1 MHKGR
6 AMASDLHPGCCA
18 AFLLLGVIL
27 GTIGCGAAAPN
38 SGEGP
43 WKAGVARV
51 NITPQETMWLRGYSS
66 RDKPSEGKLQ
76 DLYAKALAL
85 EDPWGKRL
93 VLVTTDLANISGEFA
108 DQVAAEARKRHGLG
122 REQLMITVSHT
133 HCGPLLADKDS
144 VSYLVSPEFREKA
157 RRYTDWLRSQMVE
170 MIGSAVRDLA
180 PARLSW
186 GIGKAGF
193 AVNRREPTPQGIKN
207 GTNPQGPV
215 DHDVP
220 VLRVDSPEGRLRV
233 VALGYACHNTTL
245 ALNQWCGDYAGFAQE
260 YLEAAHPG
268 VTALFFMGCG
278 GDANPLPR
286 RTVELCEKY
295 GRQLA
300 DAADAA
306 LSGELR
312 PMAGPARAAFD
323 RIDLPLDKFPTRGDL
338 ETQLKAKSPEA
349 RNRAERL
356 LKVLD
361 ERGKFERTYPYPI
374 QVWQL
379 GSGLTWIALGGEAV
393 VDYSHRLK
401 RELGATTWV
410 TAYANDVMAYVSSLR
425 VLKEGGYEATIFSG
439 VLAGSSWAPPAEE
452 MIVAKVHELVALSRG
467 EAASRGK

>member
-1 MHKGR
+1 MHKR
-6 AMASDLHPGCCA
+6 STMATDLHAGRCA
-18 AFLLLGVIL
+18 AFLLLGAVL
-27 GTIGCGAAAPN
+27 ATSGCGVTAPGP
-38 SGEGP
+38 GEGP

-76 DLYAKALAL
+76 DLYAKALVL

-108 DQVAAEARKRHGLG
+108 DQVAAEVRARHGMG

-144 VSYLVSPEFREKA
+144 VSYPVAPEFKEKA
-157 RRYTDWLRSQMVE
+157 RRYTDGLRSQVVE

-186 GIGKAGF
+186 GIGRASF
-193 AVNRREPTPQGIKN
+193 AVNRREPTPQGVKN

-220 VLRVDSPEGRLRV
+220 VLRVDSPEGRLRA
-233 VALGYACHNTTL
+233 VAMGYACHNTTL
-245 ALNQWCGDYAGFAQE
+245 AINQWCGDYAGFAQE

-286 RTVELCEKY
+286 RTVELCRKY

-300 DAADAA
+300 DAVETAMSSEVRPV
-306 LSGELR
+306 SGS
-312 PMAGPARAAFD
+312 ARAVFQ

-338 ETQLKAKSPEA
+338 ETQLKAKAPEA

-356 LKVLD
+356 LQFLE
-361 ERGKFERTYPYPI
+361 ERGKFETTYPYPV

-439 VLAGSSWAPPAEE
+439 LLAGSSWAPETEE
-452 MIVAKVHELVALSRG
+452 RIVAKVHELVALTRR
-467 EAASRGK
+467 EEP